1 MLCLKHTPSFK
12 ERENFSFTIEKFPC
26 IFKTKRRLI
35 NVFVFLVHKTTIV
48 CIRFSFSHLPFK
60 SISLTLILLLLIPL
74 SDRFNLIDFVVVIV
88 IVSFFLLLFF
98 IYPILSLPSFSSS
111 SPCFCSWLCN
121 CLYLTLLWVFIK
133 RQFSHFVWIFFTFRW
148 KIQFFLIFFS
158 LLIVISLLLLFLFL
172 LLLLFL
178 TT

>member
-1 MLCLKHTPSFK
+1 MF
-12 ERENFSFTIEKFPC
+12 
-26 IFKTKRRLI
+26 

-88 IVSFFLLLFF
+88 TVSFFFAIIF
-98 IYPILSLPSFSSS
+98 YLSYFVISLSPSFSSS

-121 CLYLTLLWVFIK
+121 CLYLTLLRVFIK